1 MCFLFSSS
9 FASLF
14 ILLTIDYASTVRHT
28 TCTFSWHIASWN
40 FGKRKF
46 FGFFVC
52 FSLVFIFLFYS
63 SVKCVCFQKKM
74 GKGKTIFFPLLLF
87 LSFSIIQYAHANN
100 FVFHSIYP
108 TRNWL
113 FSILFL
119 FAIEFRIHFFF
130 HSSFSVRFLLLLPLS
145 YFGLIRIAFVPKIR
159 RKLTKVK

>member
-119 FAIEFRIHFFF
+119 FAISQLNLESIFFF
-130 HSSFSVRFLLLLPLS
+130 TLLFLFVFFFCFLFLISVLS
-145 YFGLIRIAFVPKIR
+145 G
-159 RKLTKVK
+159 